1 MAQPVN
7 FTTKLK
13 EAKALDGKGYPYSV
27 KAEDLMKNFVHA
39 SLIVDQG
46 VHDSGLQLKEVATW
60 GEDGHTARKIT
71 LAGSVS
77 GLPEPATEGDIMRY
91 ESAAWVKVN
100 TEWIQLTVCINGTPT
115 TKYIL
120 AQT

>member
-13 EAKALDGKGYPYSV
+13 EAKALNGKGYPYSI

-39 SLIVDQG
+39 SLLVDEDM
-46 VHDSGLQLKEVATW
+46 HASGLGLLEVPAW
-60 GEDGHTARKIT
+60 GEDGHLARKIMLT
-71 LAGSVS
+71 GTVS
-77 GLPEPATEGDIMRY
+77 GLPDPATEGDIMRY
-91 ESAAWVKVN
+91 ESGEWVQVN
-100 TEWIQLTVCINGTPT
+100 TEWIQLTVCVNGTPT
-115 TKYIL
+115 TRYFL

>member
-13 EAKALDGKGYPYSV
+13 EPRAVDGKGYPYAV
-27 KAEDLMKNFVHA
+27 KAVDLMKNFVHSA
-39 SLIVDQG
+39 LIVDETE
-46 VHDSGLQLKEVATW
+46 HDSGLKLLEVATW

-115 TKYIL
+115 TKYFL